1 MSCVLYL
8 SDSAVYN
15 AGSIKGSN
23 ASFRARASGQCNS
36 SGKILLSTAAV
47 CGNPKWQAGAEV
59 AGKYAEAFTG
69 FRATL
74 SRLRQFYCLNVE
86 SFRRQRAVW
95 MENVV
100 PFVQEERM
108 VQDIDTL
115 EDWEIAEI
123 KYRIIMET

>member
-1 MSCVLYL
+1 
-8 SDSAVYN
+8 
-15 AGSIKGSN
+15 
-23 ASFRARASGQCNS
+23 
-36 SGKILLSTAAV
+36 
-47 CGNPKWQAGAEV
+47 
-59 AGKYAEAFTG
+59 
-69 FRATL
+69 
-74 SRLRQFYCLNVE
+74 
-86 SFRRQRAVW
+86 